1 MKNIGRYFASFKF
14 PDRQTICSYSSIASC
29 QHSFG
34 QRKIASVNEQPG
46 QSPVISV
53 TELNRRARA
62 IVESG
67 LPLQW
72 VSGEISNFIRAA
84 SGHCYFSLKDAQS
97 QVRCVLFRHKAARL
111 GFEPENG
118 AQVEVRA
125 LPSVYEARGEFQLGV
140 ETMRRAGLGAL
151 FEAFEKL
158 KNKLDAEGLFS
169 AERKRELPE
178 FPRAVGVVTSLAA
191 AALRDV
197 LTTLRRRM
205 PSVPVILYPAPVQGE
220 GSGEKLAQAVRTA
233 SQRDEV
239 DVLIVCRG
247 GGSMEDLWAFNSEVL
262 ARAVAQCAMP
272 VVSGVGHETDFTII
286 DFVADAR
293 APTPTA
299 AAAMTTPDRDEL
311 VEQLAGLADVL
322 ASAARRFVE
331 SRMQRIDYLSKRL
344 LHPGER
350 IAVRIDQL
358 SHLGARLRNAQHHQM
373 RASKLQVEALRS
385 GLVSL
390 RPGLEHLNSRYRDLA
405 LRLKNV
411 GRTEF
416 ERRQQAVQSLS
427 AHLEHLHPQAVLS
440 RGYSIVTREDG
451 VIVRDS
457 AELDVGSRV
466 SLTLA
471 RGRAGARVETKD

>member
-1 MKNIGRYFASFKF
+1 MPR
-14 PDRQTICSYSSIASC
+14 
-29 QHSFG
+29 
-34 QRKIASVNEQPG
+34 VNENSG

-53 TELNRRARA
+53 TELNRRARE

-72 VSGEISNFIRAA
+72 VSGEISNFTRAA

-97 QVRCVLFRHKAARL
+97 QVRCVLFRHKATRL

-118 AQVEVRA
+118 AQVEVLA

-158 KNKLDAEGLFS
+158 KKKLDAEGLFA
-169 AERKRELPE
+169 AERKRPLPE
-178 FPRAVGVVTSLAA
+178 FPHAVGVVTSLAA
-191 AALRDV
+191 AALHDV

-205 PSVPVILYPAPVQGE
+205 PSIPVIIYPAAVQGE
-220 GSGEKLAQAVRTA
+220 NAGEKLAQAVRTA
-233 SQRDEV
+233 SQRREV

-247 GGSMEDLWAFNSEVL
+247 GGSMEDLWGFNSEAL
-262 ARAVAQCAMP
+262 ARAVARCAVP

-299 AAAMTTPDRDEL
+299 AAVMATPDREEL
-311 VEQLAGLADVL
+311 GGQLAGFADAL
-322 ASAARRFVE
+322 ASAGRRLVE
-331 SRMQRIDYLSKRL
+331 DRMQQIDYLSKRL

-350 IAVRIDQL
+350 IAVRFDQL
-358 SHLGARLRNAQHHQM
+358 SHLGVRLGNAQYHQAH
-373 RASKLQVEALRS
+373 ASSLRVEALRS

-390 RPGLEHLNSRYRDLA
+390 RPALEHLNSRHRDLA

-411 GRTEF
+411 ERIYF
-416 ERRQQAVQSLS
+416 ERKLQAVQSLS

-457 AELDVGSRV
+457 AEIDIGSRV
-466 SLTLA
+466 SVTLA
-471 RGRAGARVETKD
+471 HGHAGARIESKD

>member
-1 MKNIGRYFASFKF
+1 MTA
-14 PDRQTICSYSSIASC
+14 
-29 QHSFG
+29 
-34 QRKIASVNEQPG
+34 VNENSY

-53 TELNRRARA
+53 TELNRRARE
-62 IVESG
+62 IVEAG

-72 VSGEISNFIRAA
+72 VSGEISNFMRAA
-84 SGHCYFSLKDAQS
+84 SGHCYFSLKDAQA

-140 ETMRRAGLGAL
+140 ETMRRAGLGVL

-158 KNKLDAEGLFS
+158 KKKLDAEGLF
-169 AERKRELPE
+169 ADERKRALPD
-178 FPRAVGVVTSLAA
+178 FPRAVGVVTSPAA

-205 PSVPVILYPAPVQGE
+205 PSIPVILYPAPVQGE
-220 GSGEKLAQAVRTA
+220 GAGEKLAQAVRTA
-233 SQRDEV
+233 SQRGEV

-247 GGSMEDLWAFNSEVL
+247 GGSMEDLWEFNSEAL
-262 ARAVAQCAMP
+262 ARAVAQCVMP

-299 AAAMTTPDRDEL
+299 AAALSTPDREEL
-311 VEQLAGLADVL
+311 GEQLAGLADALV
-322 ASAARRFVE
+322 SAATRLIE
-331 SRMQRIDYLSKRL
+331 GRMQRVDYLSKRL

-358 SHLGARLRNAQHHQM
+358 SHLGARLQNAQRHQLH
-373 RASKLQVEALRS
+373 ASNLRVEALRS

-390 RPGLEHLNSRYRDLA
+390 RPGLEHLKSRHRDLA

-411 GRTEF
+411 SRTYLD
-416 ERRQQAVQSLS
+416 RGQQAVQSLS
-427 AHLEHLHPQAVLS
+427 AQLEQLHPQAVLS

-451 VIVRDS
+451 IIVRDS
-457 AELDVGSRV
+457 AELDVGMSV

-471 RGRAGARVETKD
+471 RGSAGARIETKD

>member
-1 MKNIGRYFASFKF
+1 MPA
-14 PDRQTICSYSSIASC
+14 
-29 QHSFG
+29 
-34 QRKIASVNEQPG
+34 VNETFRQN
-46 QSPVISV
+46 PVISV
-53 TELNRRARA
+53 SELNRRARG

-72 VSGEISNFIRAA
+72 VSGEISNFTRAA
-84 SGHCYFSLKDAQS
+84 SGHCYFSLKDAQA

-111 GFEPENG
+111 KFELENG
-118 AQVEVRA
+118 AQVEVLA
-125 LPSVYEARGEFQLGV
+125 LPSVYEARGEFQLGI
-140 ETMRRAGLGAL
+140 ETMRLAGLGAL

-158 KNKLDAEGLFS
+158 KHKLDTEGLFA
-169 AERKRELPE
+169 AERKRLLPD

-197 LTTLRRRM
+197 LTTLKRRM
-205 PSVPVILYPAPVQGE
+205 PSIPVVLYPAAVQGE
-220 GSGEKLAQAVRTA
+220 KAGEKLAQAVRTA
-233 SQRDEV
+233 SQRGEV

-247 GGSMEDLWAFNSEVL
+247 GGSMEDLWEFNSESL
-262 ARAVAQCAMP
+262 ARAVAQCAVP

-299 AAAMTTPDRDEL
+299 AAAMATPDREEL
-311 VEQLAGLADVL
+311 GQQLAGLADAL
-322 ASAARRFVE
+322 ASAARRRVGD
-331 SRMQRIDYLSKRL
+331 STQRVDYLSKRL

-350 IAVRIDQL
+350 ISVRLNQL
-358 SHLGARLRNAQHHQM
+358 SHLAVRLRNAAYHQAQ
-373 RASKLQVEALRS
+373 ASEYRVDALRN

-390 RPGLEHLNSRYRDLA
+390 RPTMEHLSARHRDLA
-405 LRLKNV
+405 LRL
-411 GRTEF
+411 RTVNRTALD
-416 ERRQQAVQSLS
+416 RRMQTLQSLS

-457 AELDVGSRV
+457 TELELGSRV
-466 SLTLA
+466 SVTLA
-471 RGRAGARVETKD
+471 HGRAGARIETKE

>member
-1 MKNIGRYFASFKF
+1 MSG
-14 PDRQTICSYSSIASC
+14 
-29 QHSFG
+29 
-34 QRKIASVNEQPG
+34 VNEIPRQI
-46 QSPVISV
+46 PVISV
-53 TELNRRARA
+53 TELNRRARE
-62 IVESG
+62 IIESG

-72 VSGEISNFIRAA
+72 VSGEISNFTRAT

-97 QVRCVLFRHKAARL
+97 QVRCVMFRHKAARIE
-111 GFEPENG
+111 FQPENG

-158 KNKLDAEGLFS
+158 KSKLNAEGLFA
-169 AERKRELPE
+169 AERKRALPD

-205 PSVPVILYPAPVQGE
+205 PSVPVIVYPAPVQGE
-220 GSGEKLAQAVRTA
+220 GAGEKLAQAVRTA
-233 SQRDEV
+233 SQRGEV

-247 GGSMEDLWAFNSEVL
+247 GGSIEDLWEFNSEAL
-262 ARAVAQCAMP
+262 ARAVAQCVMP
-272 VVSGVGHETDFTII
+272 VVAGVGHETDFTII

-299 AAAMTTPDRDEL
+299 AAAMTTQDREDL
-311 VEQLAGLADVL
+311 GQQLAGLADVL
-322 ASAARRFVE
+322 RSAARRCVE
-331 SRMQRIDYLSKRL
+331 SHMQRVDYLSKRL

-350 IAVRIDQL
+350 IAVRSDQL
-358 SHLGARLRNAQHHQM
+358 MHLGARLRNAQHSQA
-373 RASKLQVEALRS
+373 RATSLRVDALRS

-390 RPGLEHLNSRYRDLA
+390 RPGLEHLVSRNRDLA
-405 LRLKNV
+405 LRLNHVSKIY
-411 GRTEF
+411 F
-416 ERRQQAVQSLS
+416 ERRQQAVQTL
-427 AHLEHLHPQAVLS
+427 AANLEHLHPQAVLA
-440 RGYSIVTREDG
+440 RGYSIVTRNDG

-457 AELDVGSRV
+457 AEIEVGSQV
-466 SLTLA
+466 SVTLA
-471 RGRAGARVETKD
+471 RGRAGARIESKD